1 MPLKINFNPK
11 IIFYV
16 LLAAIFLMLL
26 FQVMC
31 PRESEWE
38 AAYNDLKD
46 ETEKKIEAKDLVIEG
61 LQVDNEKLD
70 DQIRTD
76 NITIINLN
84 ADISKKDESLVSLK
98 KEEDELATEEE
109 TLETVKA
116 QRDNFKAQRD
126 EWIGKFNLAQ
136 QTIDRLGV
144 PKIVGYTDDGKEIFE
159 YPIGSVT
166 FSLNEKYVNQVKIT
180 GEWTYKYD
188 AEHILRLKAEDV
200 IGKQKKQING
210 LSFKVKAGK
219 LVVVGG
225 IALFV
230 YGLLK

>member
-16 LLAAIFLMLL
+16 LLVAVFLILL

-46 ETEKKIEAKDLVIEG
+46 ETEKKLEAKNLVIEG
-61 LQVDNEKLD
+61 LQADNEKLD
-70 DQIRTD
+70 EQIRTD

-84 ADISKKDESLVSLK
+84 TDISKKDESLASLK
-98 KEEDELATEEE
+98 KEEDELAKEEE
-109 TLETVKA
+109 TLETVKS

-126 EWIGKFNLAQ
+126 AWMEKFNLAQ

-144 PKIVGYTDDGKEIFE
+144 PKIVGYTDDGKEMFE

-200 IGKQKKQING
+200 IGKQKKQINK
-210 LSFKVKAGK
+210 FRFQANMGK
-219 LVVVGG
+219 GVIVIIIGTVVYLV
-225 IALFV
+225 
-230 YGLLK
+230 LK